1 MNILLIDKKRKGM
14 ITMTIKELMSLPTLT
29 TTDGIDIKKE
39 KADGYLLG
47 IAEIDQDEQCALIYE
62 RFEFINYAYYMA
74 FDETI

>member
-1 MNILLIDKKRKGM
+1 
-14 ITMTIKELMSLPTLT
+14 MTIKELIEKPTLKNYS
-29 TTDGIDIKKE
+29 GAEIKIE

-62 RFEFINYAYYMA
+62 QFEFIDYHYYMA

>member
-1 MNILLIDKKRKGM
+1 
-14 ITMTIKELMSLPTLT
+14 MTIKELIKMPTLKKYN
-29 TTDGIDIKKE
+29 GIEIKIE

-47 IAEIDQDEQCALIYE
+47 IAEIDHGERCALIFE

>member
-1 MNILLIDKKRKGM
+1 MIGM
-14 ITMTIKELMSLPTLT
+14 IITELIEKPTLKNYN
-29 TTDGIDIKKE
+29 GVEIKIE

-62 RFEFINYAYYMA
+62 KYENRHYTYYMS

>member
-1 MNILLIDKKRKGM
+1 
-14 ITMTIKELMSLPTLT
+14 MTIKELIKMPTLKNYN
-29 TTDGIDIKKE
+29 GVEIKIE